1 MNSIAI
7 IITVKVHYTAC
18 EGMDCSFNFNV
29 FLISWIHHFLLPFL
43 PQQAVS
49 RLRTNLYQ
57 LYVYWKYSYKI
68 STWHAELFKENLWI
82 RTIRTGS
89 FVVSQKIKT
98 NAKIT
103 NQDLLQVESLVQTD
117 TTLLA
122 NNSQHLQIT
131 ESLTSFKLCATTP
144 KNTQQQATG
153 CTNIQ
158 RRCVC
163 LHVAKDHSS
172 LSTTEREGRGKTFQA
187 HSAVIYCQQ
196 QDSESLP
203 NCYQPGRR
211 ECGHVKLYWQ
221 INNWKAHAIPNKLN
235 YLSLLMVAKEELHK
249 SSHSFF
255 LNS

>member
-18 EGMDCSFNFNV
+18 EGIDCFFNFNV

-43 PQQAVS
+43 PQKAVS
-49 RLRTNLYQ
+49 RLSTNLYQ

-89 FVVSQKIKT
+89 FVVSRKIKT

-103 NQDLLQVESLVQTD
+103 NQDLLQVESPVQTD

-131 ESLTSFKLCATTP
+131 ESLTSFTTLCNNSQQHTTTSNRVYKHP
-144 KNTQQQATG
+144 KMLRLFA
-153 CTNIQ
+153 
-158 RRCVC
+158 
-163 LHVAKDHSS
+163 
-172 LSTTEREGRGKTFQA
+172 RG
-187 HSAVIYCQQ
+187 
-196 QDSESLP
+196 
-203 NCYQPGRR
+203 
-211 ECGHVKLYWQ
+211 
-221 INNWKAHAIPNKLN
+221 
-235 YLSLLMVAKEELHK
+235 
-249 SSHSFF
+249 
-255 LNS
+255 